1 VSFLSQLKAQANA
14 KQAAMSVEQT
24 DLLQRLEQTE
34 AACKI
39 TWNYLSDMVR
49 QLDVLAPDGP
59 AFSADGKTPW
69 PPMQLRD
76 FRVDARKKTLRTR
89 EVYSSIGIGW
99 DITPRLGKP
108 LKQLISVNFMPE
120 LQRVESRLSAGGI
133 PNERRQIRHPEK
145 QSVQAISF
153 EYLTQAHGSI
163 SVSPNHEDATLEF
176 RFCNVS
182 GLGVHTGVW
191 PATVIQ
197 TPFLDE
203 LARLVM
209 SQPSRLSPAP
219 D

>member
-1 VSFLSQLKAQANA
+1 VSFLSELKAQANA
-14 KQAAMSVEQT
+14 KQAAMNVEQT
-24 DLLQRLEQTE
+24 DIHLRLEQTE

-39 TWNYLSDMVR
+39 VWNYLSDMVR

-59 AFSADGKTPW
+59 RFSVDGKTPW
-69 PPMQLRD
+69 PEMQLCE
-76 FRVDARKKTLRTR
+76 FRVDARKKTLRER
-89 EVYSSIGIGW
+89 EVFSSIGIGW
-99 DITPRLGKP
+99 DITPRQGKP
-108 LKQLISVNFMPE
+108 LKQLVSVNFMPE
-120 LQRVESRLSAGGI
+120 LQRVESRLSGGGI

-145 QSVQAISF
+145 QTVQAITF

-163 SVSPNHEDATLEF
+163 SVTPNHEAATLEF

-182 GLGVHTGVW
+182 GLAVHTGVW
-191 PATVIQ
+191 PATAIQ

-203 LARLVM
+203 LAKLVM